1 MQNCSAACR
10 SCRYEQTISQLR
22 TSIRVAQE
30 DIDAARREQQVRGWG
45 GAGQA
50 AVGCGGAGL
59 GVQGFVAGSRNSLC
73 TGQPAQE
80 SRAPVPLREVG
91 PRL

>member
-1 MQNCSAACR
+1 MHNCSAACR

-30 DIDAARREQQVRGWG
+30 DIDAARREQQVGGW

-50 AVGCGGAGL
+50 AVGCAGVRL
-59 GVQGFVAGSRNSLC
+59 GMQGCVAGSRAACELAS
-73 TGQPAQE
+73 PH
-80 SRAPVPLREVG
+80 RRVG
-91 PRL
+91 HQYP